1 MFQEFG
7 TQNMT
12 HAYSI
17 TVLFYYLGLLYMR
30 YFFKM
35 NCFYQA
41 LLDISVS
48 CHRYAKIRFFKTES

>member
-1 MFQEFG
+1 M

-17 TVLFYYLGLLYMR
+17 TVLFTIWVYVYAL
-30 YFFKM
+30 FFKM
-35 NCFYQA
+35 NCFYKA

-48 CHRYAKIRFFKTES
+48 CHRYAKIRFLKQNHSY